1 MESLEKC
8 REKGQ
13 QNIAVIKG
21 SVFRGEIYSKYM
33 K

>member
-1 MESLEKC
+1 MKSLARMESLEKC

-21 SVFRGEIYSKYM
+21 SGFRG
-33 K
+33 